1 MEECAL
7 SYPIKWE
14 ESMNTVITQELER
27 FNSLN
32 AVIKKSLTMIG
43 KAVVGEVVS
52 KIKNS
57 ERCSAK
63 CS

>member
-52 KIKNS
+52 KIK
-57 ERCSAK
+57 K
-63 CS
+63 